1 MQLKLEKSSGTRVVL
16 LRHGESTFNAL
27 GLYQGSSDESVLTE
41 VGRRDAR
48 ITAEFLQGIAFDAVY
63 ISSLKRA
70 QETAKEILKVIDVP
84 ENAVFIDK
92 KLRENDMPAWEGLAF
107 QYVREI
113 FPEAYQL
120 WKQRPHEFWMLVD
133 TEQRFYPALN
143 LYERVQDFWQ
153 EVLPNQVDKTLLVV
167 AHGGT
172 NRALIG
178 TALGISPEFY
188 HRFQQSNC
196 GISILHFPD
205 GCLGSGALE
214 VMNLNSHLDFLRKEK
229 RGRIFKRKVSRRFTR
244 SDAEVLL

>member
-1 MQLKLEKSSGTRVVL
+1 MQLKLEKCPGTRVVL

-48 ITAEFLQGIAFDAVY
+48 ITGEFLKRIAFDAVY

-70 QETAKEILKVIDVP
+70 QETAKEILEVISVP
-84 ENAVFIDK
+84 ANAVFIDDR
-92 KLRENDMPAWEGLAF
+92 LRENDMPAWEGLAF

-120 WKQRPHEFWMLVD
+120 WKQRPHEFWMRLD
-133 TEQRFYPALN
+133 NETRFYPALN
-143 LYERVQDFWQ
+143 LYERVKEFWH
-153 EVLPNQVDKTLLVV
+153 EVLPNNVGKTLLVV

-178 TALGISPEFY
+178 TALGIIPEFY
-188 HRFQQSNC
+188 HCFQQSNC
-196 GISILHFPD
+196 GISILRFTD
-205 GCLGSGALE
+205 GLLGSGQLE
-214 VMNLNSHLDFLRKEK
+214 AMNLNSHLHFFEAGGDL
-229 RGRIFKRKVSRRFTR
+229 VTQSV
-244 SDAEVLL
+244 AEVCTE